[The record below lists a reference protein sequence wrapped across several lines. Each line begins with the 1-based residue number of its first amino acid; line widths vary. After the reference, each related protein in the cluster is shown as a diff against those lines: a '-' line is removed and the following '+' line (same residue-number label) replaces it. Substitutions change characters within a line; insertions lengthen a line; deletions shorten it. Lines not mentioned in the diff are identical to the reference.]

1 MYDMYDSDFI
11 SSLLWVKA
19 SVNTNLYTEFL
30 LQIWKQQED
39 NKQQPCYWL
48 ATNKT
53 RRKTQSGN
61 TQQKRLKTQKKT
73 ARKNRDPL
81 GLQEAPLFT
90 RLSTE
95 SFGVKDPIV
104 SHLFLQI
111 PSCNGVHGGA
121 SIIGRKESKEG
132 GPSKKCMKEV
142 IYLAI
147 LQSQD

>member
-1 MYDMYDSDFI
+1 M
-11 SSLLWVKA
+11 LLA
-19 SVNTNLYTEFL
+19 S
-30 LQIWKQQED
+30 
-39 NKQQPCYWL
+39 NKQD
-48 ATNKT
+48 KE
-53 RRKTQSGN
+53 KTQSIN

-73 ARKNRDPL
+73 ARKNRDQV
-81 GLQEAPLFT
+81 GLQEGPLFT

-111 PSCNGVHGGA
+111 SSCNGVHGNSTSVSA